1 MRFRL
6 LAPIVS
12 ALILYFAGS
21 GPVKGFAVT
30 LMAGLVANLITAVFV
45 SRMIFDWH
53 LQDRPKTAALSI

>member
-1 MRFRL
+1 
-6 LAPIVS
+6 
-12 ALILYFAGS
+12 
-21 GPVKGFAVT
+21 VKGFAVT